1 MQTSLERLVN
11 LPQLSMA
18 QRADKTQHVH
28 SVYRMMHGPY
38 SKRGPKSLVPET
50 NRTSLEVSGL
60 TSVDVPTRR
69 AEGGDHVFWS
79 RVGRTR
85 RRETWWKRLDAYLSS
100 CDSLKY
106 SSAGYAQVAA
116 MYRTDDGPAER

>member
-1 MQTSLERLVN
+1 VS
-11 LPQLSMA
+11 
-18 QRADKTQHVH
+18 
-28 SVYRMMHGPY
+28 
-38 SKRGPKSLVPET
+38 ET
-50 NRTSLEVSGL
+50 NRTSLELSGL
-60 TSVDVPTRR
+60 TSFDVLTRR

-85 RRETWWKRLDAYLSS
+85 RRVTWWKRLDAYLSG

-116 MYRTDDGPAER
+116 MYRTDDGPAEQ